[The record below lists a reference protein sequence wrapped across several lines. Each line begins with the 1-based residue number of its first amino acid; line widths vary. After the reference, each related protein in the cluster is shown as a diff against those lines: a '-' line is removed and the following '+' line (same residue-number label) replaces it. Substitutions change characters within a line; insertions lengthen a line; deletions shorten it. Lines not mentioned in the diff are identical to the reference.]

1 MQKLHLHIKTVKMKS
16 RRCFSFGNMDIFY
29 CICCL
34 GCIISEYSE
43 NNQTSPLCS
52 PSNMVQSGMYQLQN
66 TQDDPYFLF
75 DGVAF

>member
-1 MQKLHLHIKTVKMKS
+1 
-16 RRCFSFGNMDIFY
+16 MDICY

-34 GCIISEYSE
+34 GYINSEFSE
-43 NNQTSPLCS
+43 NNQTTPLCS